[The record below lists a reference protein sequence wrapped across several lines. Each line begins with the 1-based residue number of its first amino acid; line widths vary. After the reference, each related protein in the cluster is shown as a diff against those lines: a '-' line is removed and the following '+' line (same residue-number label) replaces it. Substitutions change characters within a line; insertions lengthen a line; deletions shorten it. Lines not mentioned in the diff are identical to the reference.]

1 MNILYCGLKYD
12 YGKQDQGVSFEY
24 QNFYLTL
31 KNMISINKLDCLDI
45 DNANK
50 EVLNDNLLKKCK
62 LNSYDLIFFFMF
74 KDEFYPETLNYIKNE
89 LSIPTI
95 AWMADDHWRFEIYS
109 KYIARNFSLVVT
121 TDRDSVQKYKKN
133 GLTNV
138 FLSQWACNH
147 FIYKPQANKLKK
159 HDVTFVG
166 MKYGNRKKKIDKIK
180 KIHEI
185 ECWGKGWK
193 NSKLLFSDMLDVYSN
208 SLISL
213 NFSESSYQ
221 KNFKTLIKIFFSK
234 NLNNKIEINNPKLI
248 SANLKNFFQ
257 KTKYQIK
264 GRVFEVPGCKGFLL
278 TEKCPYL
285 DQYLRI
291 DSEIVTFE
299 SLDEAIEKIKFY
311 KKNINEIKRIKE
323 RGYLK
328 VLNEHTYEKRLLE
341 IFNKLL

>member
-1 MNILYCGLKYD
+1 MNILYCGLKFD
-12 YGKQDQGVSFEY
+12 YGKKHQGKSFEY

-31 KNMISINKLDCLDI
+31 KNMPSVNNLDCLDI
-45 DNANK
+45 DGERK
-50 EVLNDNLLKKCK
+50 EILNDKILKKCK
-62 LNSYDLIFFFMF
+62 SNSYDLIFFFMF

-109 KYIARNFSLVVT
+109 KYIAKYFSLVVT
-121 TDRDSVQKYKKN
+121 TDRDSISKYKKN
-133 GLTNV
+133 GLTNI

-147 FIYKPQANKLKK
+147 FIYKPQIKK
-159 HDVTFVG
+159 EVKYEVTFVG
-166 MKYGNRKKKIDKIK
+166 MEYGNRRKKVNQIK
-180 KIHEI
+180 KIHNV
-185 ECWGKGWK
+185 ECWGKGWE
-193 NSKLLFSDMLDVYSN
+193 NNKLNFSDMLDVYSN

-234 NLNNKIEINNPKLI
+234 NLNNNIEINNLKLI

-257 KTKYQIK
+257 KTKHQIK

-278 TEKCPYL
+278 TEKSPLLENYFK
-285 DQYLRI
+285 I

-299 SLDEAIEKIKFY
+299 NLDEAIDKIKFY
-311 KKNINEIKRIKE
+311 KKNINEIEKIKE

-328 VLNEHTYEKRLLE
+328 VINEHTYEKRLIE
-341 IFNKLL
+341 IFTKLL